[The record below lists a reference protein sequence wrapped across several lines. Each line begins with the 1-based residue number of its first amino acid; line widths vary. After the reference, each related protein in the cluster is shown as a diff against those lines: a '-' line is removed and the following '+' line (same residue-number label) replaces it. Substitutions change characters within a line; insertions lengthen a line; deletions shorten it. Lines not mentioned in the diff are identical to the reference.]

1 MFENNGYQHNENE
14 QQNFDLNRMNYYQP
28 YSAPSGGQRPPERK
42 RRHRKGAGT
51 ALLLAGCMVVSGA
64 AGFGGGYAALKLM
77 GGDNSSTVVYR
88 SVVTEGE
95 SASSSGEELSVS
107 QVVEKV
113 SPSVVEITAEVVSDS
128 GFFSSRTISASA
140 GSGVI
145 ISEDGTIVTNNHV
158 IDGANQVTVR
168 LYDGTEYEA
177 EIVGADSKTDLAVLK
192 IDAEGLTAA
201 VIGSSDSLQV
211 GDTAIAVGNPL
222 GELGGTVTNGI
233 ISALNREVTVE
244 GETMNL
250 LQTNAAINPGNSG
263 GGLFNSKGELIGI
276 VNAKSSGSDVEGL
289 GFAIP
294 IDTAMPV
301 VEQLISQGYVS
312 GRSKAGVTL
321 VDIQDF
327 STAMR
332 YGVQYLGVYVYSVEE
347 GSGAE
352 KAGLQKGD
360 CILEADGEQISQV
373 SDFKAV
379 LENHDP
385 GDTISLTVLR
395 DGRAKTLELTLDE
408 SVPEEPEVQNTAA
421 Q

>member
-1 MFENNGYQHNENE
+1 MFENNGYNHNENE
-14 QQNFDLNRMNYYQP
+14 RQNFDLNRMNYYQP
-28 YSAPSGGQRPPERK
+28 YSTPCGEQRPPERK
-42 RRHRKGAGT
+42 KHRKGRNM
-51 ALLLAGCMVVSGA
+51 ALVLAGCMVVSGV

-77 GGDNSSTVVYR
+77 GGDSGTVIYR
-88 SVVTEGE
+88 SVVTEGT
-95 SASSSGEELSVS
+95 SSSSSGEELSVS

-113 SPSVVEITAEVVSDS
+113 SPSVVEITAEAVGSG
-128 GFFSSRTISASA
+128 GFFSSQTVSASA

-158 IDGANQVTVR
+158 IEGANKVTVR
-168 LYDGTEYEA
+168 LYDGTEYDA

-244 GETMNL
+244 GENMSL

-276 VNAKSSGSDVEGL
+276 VNAKTSGNGVEGL

-301 VEQLISQGYVS
+301 IEQLISQGYVG

-352 KAGLQKGD
+352 KAGLQQGD

-373 SDFKAV
+373 SDFKSV
-379 LENHDP
+379 IENHNP

-395 DGRAKTLELTLDE
+395 DGRAKTLDLTLDE
-408 SVPEEPEVQNTAA
+408 SVPEQPEVQTTGVL